1 MKPSRLRQIIKEEIS
16 KALSEN
22 LEDAMSNLN
31 KQAGIKPTT
40 AKNLMK
46 YETLP
51 GYSELPELRKD
62 IDFNNRKSILLPSS
76 FNSNAKNELLS
87 KEDVKEWYKDFVEK
101 FEETPQFKVK
111 GDKIE
116 VLNGLPSDFSPMKE
130 YGGLD

>member
-1 MKPSRLRQIIKEEIS
+1 MKASQLRNIIKEEIS

-31 KQAGIKPTT
+31 KQVGIKPTT

-62 IDFNNRKSILLPSS
+62 IDFKNKKSILLPSS
-76 FNSNAKNELLS
+76 FDSNAKNELLS
-87 KEDVKEWYKDFVEK
+87 KEDVKEWYKNFVEK
-101 FEETPQFKVK
+101 FKETPQFKVE
-111 GDKIE
+111 GTKIE
-116 VLNGLPSDFSPMKE
+116 VLNGLKPGFKGMKDF
-130 YGGLD
+130 GGLD

>member
-1 MKPSRLRQIIKEEIS
+1 MKPSELRNIIKEEIS

-31 KQAGIKPTT
+31 KQAGIKPTI

-76 FNSNAKNELLS
+76 FNSNSKNELLS

-101 FEETPQFKVK
+101 FKETPQFKVE
-111 GDKIE
+111 GTKIE
-116 VLNGLPSDFSPMKE
+116 VLNGLRSDFEPMKE